1 MDVFLGI
8 GVALAGYFIGEG
20 LKQMNHPK
28 AYEKS
33 DTLLIKERDIYF
45 YIGHFLGIT
54 TTEAKQ
60 LAGDMTDLPYIKING
75 KKYVQKQSLIEWI
88 FALVKKQQD
97 EVSIKKNGMC

>member
-33 DTLLIKERDIYF
+33 DTFLIKERDIHF

-60 LAGDMTDLPYIKING
+60 LAGDMTDIPYIEINR
-75 KKYVQKQSLIEWI
+75 KKYVQKHMLKEWTFTLIE
-88 FALVKKQQD
+88 KHQG
-97 EVSIKKNGMC
+97 E

>member
-1 MDVFLGI
+1 MEVCIWTFFLGI

-33 DTLLIKERDIYF
+33 DTYLIKERDIHF

-60 LAGDMTDLPYIKING
+60 LAGDMTDIPYIEING
-75 KKYVQKQSLIEWI
+75 KKYVQKHLLKEWT
-88 FALVKKQQD
+88 FTLVEKHQD
-97 EVSIKKNGMC
+97 E

>member
-33 DTLLIKERDIYF
+33 DTYLIKERDIHF

-60 LAGDMTDLPYIKING
+60 LAGDMTDIPYIEING
-75 KKYVQKQSLIEWI
+75 KKYVQKHLLKEWT
-88 FALVKKQQD
+88 FTLVEKHQG
-97 EVSIKKNGMC
+97 E

>member
-20 LKQMNHPK
+20 LKLMNHPK

-33 DTLLIKERDIYF
+33 DTYLIKERDIHF

-60 LAGDMTDLPYIKING
+60 LAGDMTDIPYIEING
-75 KKYVQKQSLIEWI
+75 KKYVQKHLLKEWT
-88 FALVKKQQD
+88 FTLVEKHQD
-97 EVSIKKNGMC
+97 E

>member
-20 LKQMNHPK
+20 LKQMNQSK
-28 AYEKS
+28 GNEQS
-33 DTLLIKERDIYF
+33 DILLIKERDIYF

-60 LAGDMTDLPYIKING
+60 LAGDMKDIPYIEING
-75 KKYVQKQSLIEWI
+75 KRYIQKHMLKEWT
-88 FALVKKQQD
+88 FTLVEKHQG
-97 EVSIKKNGMC
+97 E

>member
-8 GVALAGYFIGEG
+8 GIALAGYFIGEG

-28 AYEKS
+28 AVEKS

-54 TTEAKQ
+54 ATEAKQ
-60 LAGDMTDLPYIKING
+60 LAGDMTDLPYIEING
-75 KKYVQKQSLIEWI
+75 KKYVQKHLLKEWT
-88 FALVKKQQD
+88 FTLVEKHQG
-97 EVSIKKNGMC
+97 E

>member
-33 DTLLIKERDIYF
+33 DTYLIKERDIHF

-60 LAGDMTDLPYIKING
+60 LAGDMTDIPYIEING
-75 KKYVQKQSLIEWI
+75 KKYVQKHLLKEWT
-88 FALVKKQQD
+88 FTLVEKHQD
-97 EVSIKKNGMC
+97 E

>member
-33 DTLLIKERDIYF
+33 DTYLIKERDIHF

-54 TTEAKQ
+54 TTDAKQ
-60 LAGDMTDLPYIKING
+60 LAGDMTDIPYIEING
-75 KKYVQKQSLIEWI
+75 KKYVQKHLLKEWT
-88 FALVKKQQD
+88 FTLVEKHQD
-97 EVSIKKNGMC
+97 E

>member
-1 MDVFLGI
+1 M
-8 GVALAGYFIGEG
+8 AGYFIGEG

-33 DTLLIKERDIYF
+33 DTYLIKERDIHF

-60 LAGDMTDLPYIKING
+60 LAGDMTDIPYIEING
-75 KKYVQKQSLIEWI
+75 KKYVQKHLLKEWT
-88 FALVKKQQD
+88 FTLVEKHQD
-97 EVSIKKNGMC
+97 E